1 MSQAIRS
8 MIFSLVK
15 FPKYKRLKSD
25 EFLKQNSIFHEHH
38 RIFCRISPDFPLGQH
53 GWNRIGSSDT
63 TLRIEF
69 LTIKAVYQHSVMSDH
84 VLPSELYSWFTD
96 ITFI

>member
-1 MSQAIRS
+1 MDEIE
-8 MIFSLVK
+8 LVVVI
-15 FPKYKRLKSD
+15 
-25 EFLKQNSIFHEHH
+25 Q
-38 RIFCRISPDFPLGQH
+38 
-53 GWNRIGSSDT
+53 
-63 TLRIEF
+63 LRIEF

>member
-1 MSQAIRS
+1 MNITEYFA
-8 MIFSLVK
+8 
-15 FPKYKRLKSD
+15 
-25 EFLKQNSIFHEHH
+25 EFHLT
-38 RIFCRISPDFPLGQH
+38 FPLVNVDEIELVVVIQ
-53 GWNRIGSSDT
+53 
-63 TLRIEF
+63 LRIEF